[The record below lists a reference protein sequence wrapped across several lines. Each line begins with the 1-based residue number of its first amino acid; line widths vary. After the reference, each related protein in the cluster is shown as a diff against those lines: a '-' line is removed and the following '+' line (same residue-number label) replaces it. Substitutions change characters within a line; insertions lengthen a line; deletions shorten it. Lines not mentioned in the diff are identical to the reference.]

1 MEKCGAQPRCA
12 AHCRSTV
19 TLNNNLIPLASN
31 PDCAKR
37 SVKGGIRPK
46 KSLATTVPSVPKVSW
61 WKKRIWHCCDTILAW
76 DSDFWQILDS
86 DLSVISL
93 SYQDLA
99 LPPSFFGLLPANLW
113 LKETRWQLGQ
123 SLQLLKTPQLSVP
136 YLRNAHHIHNY
147 IMLCS
152 KKIQLDVIYLQ
163 NIHVLDTPWNQI
175 AVGLETLE
183 KNPKWERSTHQWWYF
198 SATSGSSSH
207 VLSGGGRAP
216 TPLPACTLAIAT
228 EFSSCLSNH
237 VGNELET
244 NPLDFCM
251 FHLGGWITSQ
261 PKQ

>member
-147 IMLCS
+147 IILHNVMLKKNPTRRDISTKHSCIRYTMKS
-152 KKIQLDVIYLQ
+152 NSSWFRDFRKKIL
-163 NIHVLDTPWNQI
+163 N
-175 AVGLETLE
+175 E
-183 KNPKWERSTHQWWYF
+183 KGQHINGDISPPRRGPVAMSYPEEVVHQ
-198 SATSGSSSH
+198 H
-207 VLSGGGRAP
+207 LCQHAP
-216 TPLPACTLAIAT
+216 
-228 EFSSCLSNH
+228 
-237 VGNELET
+237 
-244 NPLDFCM
+244 
-251 FHLGGWITSQ
+251 
-261 PKQ
+261 